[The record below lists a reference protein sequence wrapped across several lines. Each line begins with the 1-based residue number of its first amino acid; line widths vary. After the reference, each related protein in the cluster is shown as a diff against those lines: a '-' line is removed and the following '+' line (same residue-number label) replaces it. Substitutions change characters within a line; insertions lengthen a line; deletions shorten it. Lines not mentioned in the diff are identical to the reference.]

1 MRKLEDLYEIQTKSL
16 ENHYVCAGNRA
27 LVVGAQNG
35 LFPDFG
41 HHVANEMGG
50 VWDHPIK
57 LLDGFWLHI
66 ADEQRDVEGQWLTE
80 ATEFKNYPMYNEHR
94 YACEGMELEVI
105 RRQFVPDD
113 VEGVVVR
120 YRIRDLAKKAPRSVN
135 LSFLGR
141 TDLSPVWF
149 SDELGIQ
156 DGPDEGNLDD
166 EAHLFV
172 GKDSV
177 HPWFVVFGSNLAYEH
192 GVVEK
197 DLFGPEKTAGQ
208 GVSAQLTYTNLAVP
222 AGGTLDVF
230 FFIAGSYK
238 SEATAKETFSQIQA
252 NHQQMFE
259 QKHKR
264 YQSILKNP
272 EINVPD
278 EHLNKVLIW
287 VKFHT
292 DWLIREV
299 PEIGRGLGAG
309 HPEYSWWF
317 GCDNS
322 YSLLGV
328 LALGDFQLV
337 EDTIQLLAEVSEKEN
352 GNGRIVHEISTFGGV
367 SNLGNTQETPHF
379 IKLLWDVF
387 LWTGNI
393 DFLRKYYPLAK
404 KGMQWI
410 LDEKDV
416 DGDLYPEGYGIIEI
430 EGLNLELIDSAV
442 YTHEAMLATA
452 NMAEVLGE
460 SETAATYR
468 NLAQQLKK
476 GIERDWWLEDEGL
489 YADARGTST
498 LLATR
503 IDKIIERAR
512 QNDNGGAVTTLER
525 LREEVL
531 NSSNPDEE
539 RSFEFKNWVINT
551 PLEVG
556 IAPRE
561 RALRALSRMATDEF
575 TGPFGTYLSGLNR
588 SHMMTISTGVQA
600 VAEAQYDRMDEALKY
615 MQLIASTYGK
625 YLPASISEMS
635 PDYGCFVQA
644 WTVYGLYW
652 PLLTHMFGVRPEAHK
667 RVVNLRPRLPFAWND
682 MSVKHVS
689 VGSGPTSMQFDVAV
703 SKEAQQIIYKIDAA
717 TSDWVIRLNI
727 PNEFSGRVFLDG
739 QTADVQATDD
749 GRILEFSTGTSH
761 EIRCEH

>member
-1 MRKLEDLYEIQTKSL
+1 MRKLEDLHEIQTKSL

-27 LVVGAQNG
+27 LVIGAQNG
-35 LFPDFG
+35 RFPDFG
-41 HHVANEMGG
+41 HHVPNEMGG

-66 ADEQRDVEGQWLTE
+66 DDGQCENRGQWLTD
-80 ATEFKNYPMYNEHR
+80 ATEFRNYPMYNEHD
-94 YACEGMELEVI
+94 YACENLELAVT

-113 VEGVVVR
+113 IEGVVVR
-120 YRIRDLAKKAPRSVN
+120 YRIKDLANKESRSLN

-149 SDELGIQ
+149 SDELGIK
-156 DGPDEGNLDD
+156 DGPDEGKLDD
-166 EAHLFV
+166 KENLFV
-172 GKDSV
+172 AKDV
-177 HPWFVVFGSNLAYEH
+177 ENPWFVVFGSDLAYEY
-192 GVVEK
+192 GTVEK
-197 DLFGPEKTAGQ
+197 ELFGPERTSGQ
-208 GVSAQLTYTNLAVP
+208 GVSSQLSYTNLMMP
-222 AGGTLDVF
+222 SGGTLDVF

-238 SEATAKETFSQIQA
+238 SETDARETFA
-252 NHQQMFE
+252 NLRTNHNQMFE
-259 QKHKR
+259 QKQKR
-264 YQSILKNP
+264 YQEILGNP
-272 EINVPD
+272 EVHVPD
-278 EHLNKVLIW
+278 DHLNKVLTW

-292 DWLIREV
+292 DWLVREV

-328 LALGDFQLV
+328 LALGEFKLV

-387 LWTGNI
+387 LWTGNM

-404 KGMQWI
+404 KGLQW
-410 LDEKDV
+410 LLNENDA

-442 YTHEAMLATA
+442 YTHEAMNATA
-452 NMAEVLGE
+452 NMAEILGE
-460 SETAATYR
+460 PEVYTMYR
-468 NLAQQLKK
+468 NLAQRLKE
-476 GIERDWWLEDEGL
+476 GIERDWWLDDEGL
-489 YADARGTST
+489 YADARGTSA

-503 IDKIIERAR
+503 IDKVIERAR
-512 QNDNGGAVTTLER
+512 HNDNGDAIATLQR
-525 LREEVL
+525 IREEVL
-531 NSSNPDEE
+531 NSPNPDAE
-539 RSFEFKNWVINT
+539 RTFEFKNWVINT
-551 PLEVG
+551 PMEVG
-556 IAPRE
+556 IASRE
-561 RALRALSRMATDEF
+561 RALRSLDRMATDEF
-575 TGPFGTYLSGLNR
+575 TGPWGTYLSGLNR

-600 VAEAQYDRMDEALKY
+600 VAEAQYDRMDEALRY

-667 RVVNLRPRLPFAWND
+667 RLVSLRPRLPLDWDDA
-682 MSVKHVS
+682 SVKHVS
-689 VGSGPTSMQFDVAV
+689 VGTGTASLKFDLSVK
-703 SKEAQQIIYKIDAA
+703 KEAHQVVYQVDAS
-717 TSDWVIRLNI
+717 TSGWVIRLNI
-727 PNEFSGRVFLDG
+727 PSEFSGRIFLDG
-739 QTADVQATDD
+739 QIADVQAADD
-749 GRILEFSTGTSH
+749 GRIVEFSTETSH
-761 EIRCEH
+761 EVRCER